1 LPHFIGV
8 HAGLA
13 GDLRRFTRLNRHY
26 TSTTQRKPKMNQ
38 TISVTPR
45 PAAIFNLPFAADAAK
60 ILLGA
65 CAAGVVASAILSLA
79 VLVLIV

>member
-1 LPHFIGV
+1 MKQ
-8 HAGLA
+8 
-13 GDLRRFTRLNRHY
+13 N
-26 TSTTQRKPKMNQ
+26 
-38 TISVTPR
+38 ISVTPQS
-45 PAAIFNLPFAADAAK
+45 AGVFNLPFAADAAK

>member
-1 LPHFIGV
+1 
-8 HAGLA
+8 
-13 GDLRRFTRLNRHY
+13 
-26 TSTTQRKPKMNQ
+26 MNQ